1 MFSLPVAFTDGTRMP
16 ELGVTKPVE
25 DVIFVFHEIQ
35 LLLKVVNT
43 SKAAGPD
50 GLPNALLKSCV
61 HYITP

>member
-43 SKAAGPD
+43 SKM
-50 GLPNALLKSCV
+50 ALQRFR
-61 HYITP
+61 PA